1 MHAQARMEA
10 AAQAHHLKNAP
21 HYGKI
26 LQQISNSPIL
36 QTGTLILHRTH
47 FDIYLFSVAC
57 VRADG
62 EHAHQVV
69 AQTQQLEAEAQGHA
83 QAQSQLVVH
92 AHNLTAKAHAH
103 ANAQVIPFQDSFSR
117 LL

>member
-1 MHAQARMEA
+1 MVNYA
-10 AAQAHHLKNAP
+10 AVSNFTYLKRGHYTLHCAHLD
-21 HYGKI
+21 
-26 LQQISNSPIL
+26 IS
-36 QTGTLILHRTH
+36 
-47 FDIYLFSVAC
+47 LFSIAS

-62 EHAHQVV
+62 KHAHQVV

-103 ANAQVIPFQDSFSR
+103 ANAQVISLRDSFEV
-117 LL
+117 LA